1 LCSDEVQLHARME
14 IEPGAGKVSL
24 HASSR
29 RGASGLAADLT
40 SSEAPGGPPHLPA
53 SHGGRGR
60 RGGGGTVAARPHV
73 RRAQPARLGP
83 ARERGRRAPRHRRRM
98 AAGRGRPPVAPR
110 PRSPPGLGRAELVRR
125 RLAAAQPRR
134 AAPAAHAP
142 LARRD
147 LARAL
152 AGAGWQR
159 RVWEPGGAAAS
170 PAAAA
175 PLCLPAG
182 SPLAPQARAWGSPP
196 WPAAGRQR
204 ADGAAAAASSS
215 LYSSF
220 SAQSLASSA
229 APRPAPSLL
238 RAREGSAPGVGGAA
252 EVRPACWP
260 GGAGSPPA
268 PSTGQHRGGHGEQ
281 ACALPAVA
289 ACPGSPGVGSVGSYA
304 VSLEDDSVL
313 LASPVRGVP
322 QIGCPHEQSRPL
334 PHSSLILA
342 ARMAEARLSLSLL
355 GQSCDGAI
363 LRKAHRRVFGILH
376 CGRPLDPCMANTGA
390 PSAGAIAQEGC
401 GLGGV
406 PEPAP
411 QEPALRRSEGWSP
424 LRLLHGHNLASTG
437 GAPPSLLRPLQ
448 PLASSP
454 CHAAGCAQRATR
466 ELLDTCC
473 QVQGG
478 LAGDPVGCGGIVGST
493 LMRLTGGACPCI
505 TWARGQRS
513 RQAARGRAQAAAGSR
528 RRPAAWLR
536 RRGPPASAHSAS
548 RRPPSRGLRCR
559 ATPGAP
565 P

>member
-1 LCSDEVQLHARME
+1 MEGEVAEAGAALSQRAPTSGAR
-14 IEPGAGKVSL
+14 
-24 HASSR
+24 SR
-29 RGASGLAADLT
+29 RGSALRASAGA
-40 SSEAPGGPPHLPA
+40 ERPGTAGEWLQGA
-53 SHGGRGR
+53 GGRLSPR
-60 RGGGGTVAARPHV
+60 VPAARPASAGLSSSAAGSLLHS
-73 RRAQPARLGP
+73 PG
-83 ARERGRRAPRHRRRM
+83 APRLQRTHRSLD
-98 AAGRGRPPVAPR
+98 ATSPGRSPVR
-110 PRSPPGLGRAELVRR
+110 VGSGVFGSPPG
-125 RLAAAQPRR
+125 
-134 AAPAAHAP
+134 APALP
-142 LARRD
+142 PR
-147 LARAL
+147 
-152 AGAGWQR
+152 G
-159 RVWEPGGAAAS
+159 GGAAAS

-559 ATPGAP
+559 AIPGAP